1 MLAVLKK
8 VGLDVGL
15 VAAGAGFGFEPAEGP
30 ETLVA
35 SVLVLAAVA
44 EEYVGVA

>member
-1 MLAVLKK
+1 MLAVLKE

-15 VAAGAGFGFEPAEGP
+15 VAAGAAFGFEPAEGP
-30 ETLVA
+30 EALVA